1 MAYPRLPMRKIK
13 DVLRLRHETGRSQR
27 EIARACG
34 IAQPTVLEYLRR
46 AEGAGIRWP
55 LPEGLSETEL
65 EARLFPAPAASSRPR
80 PTPDCRHI
88 YDELRKHRKFNLT
101 LYQLWLEYREQH
113 PEEGY
118 RYTQYCDYYRRWR
131 GKLDYVMRQEHRAGE
146 KLFVDYGE
154 GLSIVDPQTGE
165 LIPTQLFVATW
176 GASNCTYAE
185 ASLTQKLPDWI
196 GSHVRAFGYFKCVP
210 RAIVPDNLKSGVTKA
225 CFYEPELNATYA
237 EMAGHY
243 GTAILPA
250 RPRKPRDKA
259 KVENGVLVSK
269 RWILAVLRNRTF
281 FSLAE
286 LNAAISELLEALNA
300 RKMRKLKKSRREV
313 FEELDR
319 PAAKPLPDRPYQFA
333 EWLGPRV
340 NIDYHIEVDGHYYSV
355 PFQLIREKLDIR
367 LTAHTLEAFFK
378 GKRVAAHARSRV
390 KGGYTTIKEHMPPE
404 HRRFAEWTPSRMV
417 AWARKSGPF
426 TAKLVE
432 RVLETKAFPEQGYRA
447 CLGIIRLGQRYEE
460 GRLEA
465 AARRALIFNTVSY
478 RSVRSILANG
488 LDRQQE
494 SDLDASQG
502 VLPLHENIRGGEY
515 YH

>member
-1 MAYPRLPMRKIK
+1 MA
-13 DVLRLRHETGRSQR
+13 RH
-27 EIARACG
+27 
-34 IAQPTVLEYLRR
+34 
-46 AEGAGIRWP
+46 
-55 LPEGLSETEL
+55 
-65 EARLFPAPAASSRPR
+65 
-80 PTPDCRHI
+80 
-88 YDELRKHRKFNLT
+88 
-101 LYQLWLEYREQH
+101 YQ
-113 PEEGY
+113 
-118 RYTQYCDYYRRWR
+118 
-131 GKLDYVMRQEHRAGE
+131 
-146 KLFVDYGE
+146 
-154 GLSIVDPQTGE
+154 
-165 LIPTQLFVATW
+165 
-176 GASNCTYAE
+176 
-185 ASLTQKLPDWI
+185 
-196 GSHVRAFGYFKCVP
+196 
-210 RAIVPDNLKSGVTKA
+210 
-225 CFYEPELNATYA
+225 
-237 EMAGHY
+237 
-243 GTAILPA
+243 TAILPA